1 MKQWTKH
8 TMLVLAMLAMVPLCG
23 QEIDQLKQQKV
34 RLEQEIAFTQQQ
46 MKEVQ
51 QKRTLTANELA
62 TLKRQLQI
70 REALIQNMNAQVRVY
85 DRQIAESRMV
95 INTLERD
102 MEHLKKEYADML
114 VHTYKNNNN
123 YSNLLFVFS
132 SKSFN
137 DAYKRMQYLRAYTDY
152 RKQQASLI
160 RKTLAA
166 LDHEVKGIE
175 ERKNAQRTLLKAEQ
189 AERSSLARDQQQV
202 NKKIDQFRSQ
212 ENEYKRQ
219 LTRKQQEA
227 DRLNKQIER
236 MIAEATRKA
245 REAAAGT
252 ATAGTGKALPAL
264 TPEAMALSNSFS
276 ANKGK
281 LPWPVERGTI
291 VRNFGTNPHPAL
303 PGITLNNNGVDI
315 ATTKE
320 AEVRAIFAG
329 KVTNTF
335 YHPTFNR
342 GVIINHGEYFTVY
355 LNMKEVTVKENQQVS
370 TKQVI
375 GRAFSDTKE
384 SGSEVHLEIWKG
396 TTLLNPS
403 LWLNR

>member
-1 MKQWTKH
+1 MRQWIKH
-8 TMLVLAMLAMVPLCG
+8 TVLLLAMLAMLPLCG
-23 QEIDQLKQQKV
+23 QEIDQLKQQKA

-46 MKEVQ
+46 MKDVQ
-51 QKRTLTANELA
+51 QKRTLTANELS

-95 INTLERD
+95 ITTLERD
-102 MEHLKKEYADML
+102 MERLKKEYADML
-114 VHTYKNNNN
+114 VRTYKNNNN

-137 DAYKRMQYLRAYTDY
+137 DAYTRLQYLRAYTDY
-152 RKQQASLI
+152 RQQQAVLI

-166 LDHEVKGIE
+166 LDQEVQGIE

-202 NKKIDQFRSQ
+202 NKKIDQFRTQ

-236 MIAEATRKA
+236 MITEATRKA

-252 ATAGTGKALPAL
+252 ATAGKSLPAL

-355 LNMKEVTVKENQQVS
+355 LNMKEVTVKENQQVT

-375 GRAFSDTKE
+375 GKAFSDTKE

>member
-1 MKQWTKH
+1 MREWIKH
-8 TMLVLAMLAMVPLCG
+8 IILLLATLAILPLFG
-23 QEIDQLKQQKV
+23 QEIDQLKQQKA
-34 RLEQEIAFTQQQ
+34 RLEKEIAFTQQQ
-46 MKEVQ
+46 MKDVQ

-70 REALIQNMNAQVRVY
+70 RESLIQNMNTQVRVY

-102 MEHLKKEYADML
+102 MERLKKEYADML

-152 RKQQASLI
+152 RMQQASLI
-160 RKTLAA
+160 RKTLDA

-219 LTRKQQEA
+219 LTRKQKEA
-227 DRLNKQIER
+227 DHLNKQIER
-236 MIAEATRKA
+236 MITEATRKA

-252 ATAGTGKALPAL
+252 ATTGKSVPAL

-303 PGITLNNNGVDI
+303 PGITMNNNGVDI

-355 LNMKEVTVKENQQVS
+355 LNMKEVTVKENYQVT

-375 GRAFSDTKE
+375 GKAYSDTKE

-403 LWLNR
+403 LWLNQ